1 MTVYQLCERIARR
14 SRTGDFTKLALAEQ
28 MDVLQAANAA
38 LQRAYNALPAYF
50 KEQTQGFTLPAPV
63 TLNNVTVINGS
74 TAMSTGIF
82 SAAQIGQTIQI
93 AGDTQY
99 NQILGTSTLRNP
111 YMGPSGVAATA
122 TIYGDAFYSTSYP
135 FDRVIGNPRF
145 TNMGVIPL
153 TPIEMSKGGDEW
165 SYLYQNT
172 IGQPLSWWVQQ
183 LGNSQGAQPL
193 LVMKFAPFPDQAYS
207 VKVRL
212 GLWPVRYLI
221 TDVQGATTLN
231 VPDQFLEKA
240 LIPMAIQEFMTSEQW
255 KSIDAANDDR
265 CERRGDEGEQFLR
278 LQIADPAAP
287 ANKIFTPL
295 GY

>member
-14 SRTGDFTKLALAEQ
+14 SRTGDLTKLAFTEQ

-82 SAAQIGQTIQI
+82 NPSQIGQTIQI
-93 AGDTQY
+93 AGDPQY
-99 NQILGTSTLRNP
+99 NQIIGTQNLLNP
-111 YMGPSGVAATA
+111 YTGPSGTAATA
-122 TIYGDAFYSTSYP
+122 TIYGDAVYSTSYP
-135 FDRVIGNPRF
+135 FDRIIGNPRF
-145 TNMGVIPL
+145 TNIGVIPI
-153 TPIEMSKGGDEW
+153 TPVEMSKAGEQW
-165 SYLYQNT
+165 TYLYQQT
-172 IGQPLSWWVQQ
+172 IGQPMTWWVQH
-183 LGNSQGAQPL
+183 LGNSQGAQPI
-193 LVMKFAPFPDQAYS
+193 LVMKFAPYPDQAYS
-207 VKVRL
+207 IKVRL
-212 GLWPVRYLI
+212 AFWPMRYLI
-221 TDVQGATTLN
+221 TDMQGATTLN

-255 KSIDAANDDR
+255 KSISPENDDR
-265 CERRGDEGEQFLR
+265 CEKRGDEGEQFLR

-287 ANKIFTPL
+287 ANRIFTPL